1 MNTRNGMLFF
11 VYSSLLYFRV
21 YYPYKYNLTNNYA
34 EVDIWG
40 HGHTSPALHKLYHK
54 MALRILPTGQK
65 TEKAAAMR
73 DCWTNK
79 MNCAY

>member
-1 MNTRNGMLFF
+1 MNTRSGMYFF
-11 VYSSLLYFRV
+11 IFFFIIFRV

-34 EVDIWG
+34 EVDIWERG

-65 TEKAAAMR
+65 LRKLQLWGTVEK
-73 DCWTNK
+73 D
-79 MNCAY
+79 